1 MHSVATTASGSAQ
14 TAVAIVAA
22 AVPAQT
28 APASL
33 CAAPTCAALVAQPPA
48 WLAILWMQLGTAA
61 AEDVEGSLEPENL
74 HPDI

>member
-48 WLAILWMQLGTAA
+48 WLAILWMQLGAAA